1 MANFKTNIIKPFKKQ
16 GGTFCTFASAMEDI
30 GLNINEKSNKV
41 RLSHYAILNIPDC
54 DYTNQNPN
62 KNVLNLL
69 SSPDAF
75 HKNSNNSSTGEID
88 EIDGSENF
96 YVRRNIAQS
105 FMSYALNME
114 AVIRNNNSKYSYD
127 FTRNLTIAER
137 VFWKWLKESG
147 AINWQRVDGTSYYK
161 EMDENDSYKKVVQS
175 FGNIDAVAQRSSD
188 YGMYNEV
195 YVNIPTSF
203 GGIENIY
210 FKQVDDDNYSFGREY
225 KTNDINNLEKHSK
238 DVSNALLSCVPFFD
252 YRTSMEET
260 NITHKIDGEEGYW
273 FGKITTTQGENAGY
287 YITDAKV
294 VDLDEE
300 LYNTIE
306 VNDGSINYTINR
318 SKLDCM
324 TLELNLNNL
333 NANTYDELNI
343 NTDINNYPFN
353 TILIYY
359 SIYDN
364 NDNLLSTNLYGVYF
378 IDSVVQIGE
387 ANNNDNF
394 INFGIPRLTKKK
406 STIEGFGT
414 SYSFRFNIRTSSL
427 FEGENDIIYDNA
439 SSENSIVNDFNDVVA
454 DLNTTLN
461 LLNKYTKYTFIL
473 QERYNTLNKKYEDL
487 NKNINSL
494 TQIVNELKNKKG

>member
-1 MANFKTNIIKPFKKQ
+1 MPNIKLADVEKVTAVVSPATSGATAAVYPLADEF
-16 GGTFCTFASAMEDI
+16 GVPTVGASATADGI
-30 GLNINEKSNKV
+30 TQDANGNV
-41 RLSHYAILNIPDC
+41 Y
-54 DYTNQNPN
+54 
-62 KNVLNLL
+62 KN
-69 SSPDAF
+69 AF
-75 HKNSNNSSTGEID
+75 
-88 EIDGSENF
+88 
-96 YVRRNIAQS
+96 
-105 FMSYALNME
+105 
-114 AVIRNNNSKYSYD
+114 
-127 FTRNLTIAER
+127 R
-137 VFWKWLKESG
+137 VCFL
-147 AINWQRVDGTSYYK
+147 
-161 EMDENDSYKKVVQS
+161 DSYQ
-175 FGNIDAVAQRSSD
+175 GVA
-188 YGMYNEV
+188 M
-195 YVNIPTSF
+195 
-203 GGIENIY
+203 
-210 FKQVDDDNYSFGREY
+210 
-225 KTNDINNLEKHSK
+225 
-238 DVSNALLSCVPFFD
+238 
-252 YRTSMEET
+252 
-260 NITHKIDGEEGYW
+260 
-273 FGKITTTQGENAGY
+273 
-287 YITDAKV
+287 AKFA
-294 VDLDEE
+294 
-300 LYNTIE
+300 
-306 VNDGSINYTINR
+306 
-318 SKLDCM
+318 
-324 TLELNLNNL
+324 LNNL